1 LINQAQINIK
11 GK

>member
-1 LINQAQINIK
+1 MINQAQINIK

>member
-1 LINQAQINIK
+1 MTNQAQINIK